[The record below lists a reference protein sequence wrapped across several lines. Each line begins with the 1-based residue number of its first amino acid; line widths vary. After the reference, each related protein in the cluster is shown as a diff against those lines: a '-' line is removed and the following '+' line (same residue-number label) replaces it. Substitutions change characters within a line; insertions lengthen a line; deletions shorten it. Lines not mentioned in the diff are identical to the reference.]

1 MATTVTE
8 QQNGGTAGSA
18 EQIEVHNPATG
29 QLVATLPAATPE
41 QVVEMVARA
50 REAQTAWHAL
60 GFDGRGKILRR
71 AQKWLLDNSDRVM
84 DTVVSETGKTRE
96 DVAVAEL
103 GYMTAAFGFWAK
115 QAPKYLADEKVR
127 TTTPFLI
134 GRKLIVRYEPVGV
147 AGVIGPWNYPLSN
160 SIGDAIPALA
170 AGNSVIVKPSSV
182 TPLSALIMQEGLRAS
197 GVPEDVFQILVGRGP
212 IGLDLIDEVDFV
224 MFTGSTETG
233 RTVMERAAKT
243 LTPVSL
249 ELGGKDPIIVLADAN
264 LERAANSAVYWSMQ
278 NAGQT
283 CISIE
288 RAYVEAPIYDEFVSA
303 VTDRVRSLRQ
313 GVPGGFG
320 TVEVGSFINPPQADI
335 VEAHVEDAVKK
346 GATVTTGG
354 KRVKGEGT
362 FFQPTVLTGVDH
374 TMECMTEETFGPT
387 LPIMKVADVEEA
399 IRLANDSPYG
409 LQASVYTK
417 DLAKGEAVARRLEVG
432 TVTVNDSVA
441 NYSALE
447 VPMGG
452 WKTSGVGV
460 RHGAEG
466 IRKYTKRQ
474 TILLTRFAFNK
485 EIYHYP
491 YAAFRSEL
499 LVKLIKLIYGRGD
512 RS

>member
-1 MATTVTE
+1 MATTITE
-8 QQNGGTAGSA
+8 KQNGGSAGSA
-18 EQIEVHNPATG
+18 EEIEVFNPATG
-29 QLVATLPAATPE
+29 KLVTTLRACSPE

-50 REAQTAWHAL
+50 RRAQVAWHEL
-60 GFDGRGKILRR
+60 GFEGRGKILRR
-71 AQKWLLDNSDRVM
+71 AQKWLLDNSDRVL

-103 GYMTAAFGFWAK
+103 GYMCAAFGFWAK
-115 QAPKYLADEKVR
+115 KAPKYLAEEKLR
-127 TTTPFLI
+127 SSSPFLI
-134 GRKLIVRYEPVGV
+134 GRKLMVRYEPVGV
-147 AGVIGPWNYPLSN
+147 AGIIGPWNYPLSN
-160 SIGDAIPALA
+160 SVGDAIPALA

-182 TPLSALIMQEGLRAS
+182 TPLSSLLMEEGLREC
-197 GVPEDVFQILVGRGP
+197 GIPDGVFQVLVGRGP
-212 IGLDLIDEVDFV
+212 IGLTLIDEVDFV

-233 RTVMERAAKT
+233 KTVMERAAKT

-249 ELGGKDPIIVLADAN
+249 ELGGKDPLIVLADAN

-283 CISIE
+283 CISVE
-288 RAYVEAPIYDEFVSA
+288 RVYVEEPVYDQFVSL

-320 TVEVGSFINPPQADI
+320 SVEVGSFINPPQADI

-346 GATVTTGG
+346 GARVTTGG
-354 KRVKGEGT
+354 KRLEADGA

-374 TMECMTEETFGPT
+374 SMECMTEETFGPT
-387 LPIMKVADVEEA
+387 LPVMKVADVEEA
-399 IRLANDSPYG
+399 ITLANDSPYG
-409 LQASVYTK
+409 LQASVYTR
-417 DLAKGEAVARRLEVG
+417 DLEKGEAVARRLHAG
-432 TVTVNDSVA
+432 TVTVNDTVA

-460 RHGAEG
+460 RHGADG
-466 IRKYTKRQ
+466 IRKYAKRQ
-474 TILLTRFAFNK
+474 TILLTRFALNK
-485 EIYHYP
+485 ELYQFP

-499 LVKLIKLIYGRGD
+499 LVKFVKLLYGRGD

>member
-182 TPLSALIMQEGLRAS
+182 TPLSALIMQEGLRES
-197 GVPEDVFQILVGRGP
+197 GVPDDVFQILVGRGP
-212 IGLDLIDEVDFV
+212 IGLKPDRRGRLRDVHRLDRDRSDGHGAGGQDAHARVTRARRQGPDDRARRCQPRAGGQLGRVLVDAERRPDLHLDRA
-224 MFTGSTETG
+224 GLRRSTDL
-233 RTVMERAAKT
+233 R
-243 LTPVSL
+243 
-249 ELGGKDPIIVLADAN
+249 
-264 LERAANSAVYWSMQ
+264 
-278 NAGQT
+278 
-283 CISIE
+283 
-288 RAYVEAPIYDEFVSA
+288 
-303 VTDRVRSLRQ
+303 RVRLR
-313 GVPGGFG
+313 P
-320 TVEVGSFINPPQADI
+320 
-335 VEAHVEDAVKK
+335 
-346 GATVTTGG
+346 
-354 KRVKGEGT
+354 
-362 FFQPTVLTGVDH
+362 
-374 TMECMTEETFGPT
+374 
-387 LPIMKVADVEEA
+387 
-399 IRLANDSPYG
+399 
-409 LQASVYTK
+409 
-417 DLAKGEAVARRLEVG
+417 
-432 TVTVNDSVA
+432 
-441 NYSALE
+441 
-447 VPMGG
+447 
-452 WKTSGVGV
+452 
-460 RHGAEG
+460 
-466 IRKYTKRQ
+466 
-474 TILLTRFAFNK
+474 
-485 EIYHYP
+485 
-491 YAAFRSEL
+491 
-499 LVKLIKLIYGRGD
+499 
-512 RS
+512 